1 MRDEGSGQESPSTDK
16 NHVCS
21 MIRSMTGFGNAEV
34 LTPAGRFTIEMRSVN
49 HRFSEVVVRLPRD
62 LSTLEDRVRGLVQA
76 RVLRGRVEVTIMREE
91 RGSRPK
97 TVRSD
102 TELARAYAQALR
114 GLADVLGV
122 SGEIALSQLV
132 SFPDVLKVEEAR
144 EDLEALWPDLSR
156 AVDEAVAGLVAMREA
171 EGHRLAD
178 DLLARLERVEDLARL
193 VEGRA
198 RIAVAEY
205 AQRLRLRIADL
216 LGEVPLDENR
226 LATEIAVFAERV
238 DISEEI
244 TRLGSHLAQ
253 FRQDITDS
261 AGAIGRR
268 LEFVLQEMGREV
280 NTIGSKASDLEITR
294 AVIAMKGEL
303 ESLREQVQNV
313 E

>member
-1 MRDEGSGQESPSTDK
+1 
-16 NHVCS
+16 
-21 MIRSMTGFGNAEV
+21 MTGFGNAEAP
-34 LTPAGRFTIEMRSVN
+34 TPAGRFTVEMRAVN

-62 LSTLEDRVRGLVQA
+62 LSTLEDRVRGVVQA
-76 RVLRGRVEVTIMREE
+76 RVLRGRVDVIIMREE
-91 RGSRPK
+91 RGSRAK
-97 TVRSD
+97 TVRAD
-102 TELARAYAQALR
+102 TELAHAYAQALR
-114 GLADVLGV
+114 ELADVLGV
-122 SGEIALSQLV
+122 SSEIGLSQLIA
-132 SFPDVLKVEEAR
+132 FPDVLKVEEAR

-171 EGHRLAD
+171 EGRRLAE
-178 DLLARLERVEDLARL
+178 DLLAHLERVEDLARL

-205 AQRLRLRIADL
+205 AQRLRQRIAEL

-226 LATEIAVFAERV
+226 IATEIAVFAERV
-238 DISEEI
+238 DISEEV
-244 TRLGSHLAQ
+244 TRLGSHLVQ
-253 FRQDITDS
+253 FRQDVNDA
-261 AGAIGRR
+261 AGAVGRR